1 MAGNFTISVPLTESL
16 KTEYDINRKISSLRD
31 STAVLG
37 NIRFWFWV
45 TQHKT
50 NSINANPNKVL
61 GACTGA
67 TCFNI

>member
-37 NIRFWFWV
+37 NIRF
-45 TQHKT
+45 
-50 NSINANPNKVL
+50 
-61 GACTGA
+61 
-67 TCFNI
+67 